1 MVPIFTGPDLYASV
15 EEEEWEVINEDSMSV
30 CSCKTCTTNSVRSWV
45 VEDSCGNLPQEP
57 ETDEEATFVPDE
69 EGMFSQPEADKE
81 VTQPLQENDTEEDT
95 ELSEVVAFEEVIES
109 TQVPLAVNDVAQIP
123 EVQPRE
129 LLNYLFEDLAQQRVV
144 NGGQNFYIGTP
155 PSSESGEF
163 GTPRSMVSAPPMP
176 PPDAPH
182 PLLPP
187 WMQVRRS
194 FPCGWIFVDTGFLAS
209 PLRVDLGAPLNETFS
224 HVINDMR
231 QIVGGPDVLN
241 VLRPQDIREGT
252 LHKVVIQGTRVGNLT
267 LMMLNTPPITK
278 NTVYRVTCA
287 VGPRICIQGLKRK
300 YEDLTDTIAMLR
312 ILRERYG
319 R

>member
-129 LLNYLFEDLAQQRVV
+129 LLNYLFE
-144 NGGQNFYIGTP
+144 
-155 PSSESGEF
+155 
-163 GTPRSMVSAPPMP
+163 
-176 PPDAPH
+176 
-182 PLLPP
+182 
-187 WMQVRRS
+187 
-194 FPCGWIFVDTGFLAS
+194 
-209 PLRVDLGAPLNETFS
+209 
-224 HVINDMR
+224 
-231 QIVGGPDVLN
+231 
-241 VLRPQDIREGT
+241 EG
-252 LHKVVIQGTRVGNLT
+252 LH
-267 LMMLNTPPITK
+267 
-278 NTVYRVTCA
+278 
-287 VGPRICIQGLKRK
+287 LK
-300 YEDLTDTIAMLR
+300 
-312 ILRERYG
+312 
-319 R
+319 